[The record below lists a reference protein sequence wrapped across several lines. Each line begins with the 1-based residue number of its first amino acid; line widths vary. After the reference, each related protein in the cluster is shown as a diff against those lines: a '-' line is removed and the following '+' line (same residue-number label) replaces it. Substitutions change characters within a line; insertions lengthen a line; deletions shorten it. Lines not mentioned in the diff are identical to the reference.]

1 MNNNRH
7 AVKLLNIPYENIRM
21 DRRSFLQMLGVLAGA
36 GSLSGCGFN
45 GRPLSSFGESIVQP
59 QDRLKYDPELK
70 IIMTHHRIHCHGSC
84 MLKAYVKNGR
94 LVKLTSVGDIP
105 RDASEN
111 ADESVLPKQR
121 RACVRGLSDKKRL
134 YAPDRLKY
142 PLKQTLERGNIR
154 GFKRISWD
162 EALDTATLWVKE
174 MEQRKR
180 ELGYLPIWNIGDSP
194 LRYLG
199 PCLDVFGH
207 HSAGNQTDAMYAS
220 IGASV
225 QGNTS
230 IDLLNS
236 KFIIMWSNDPR
247 SSQPHLAFLMTKA
260 KEKGIPIVG
269 IDARY
274 TDTMAS
280 MATGIEDIPAWI
292 ALRPATDTALLSA
305 MAFIIYRKGLHDET
319 FLKKYCFGFYPGDS
333 VTSQSAQKM
342 PVTEEPFK
350 GKIFSVP
357 EGQSFVEFLEQLDKK
372 YSGYEG
378 VISWASSLTGIPSK
392 TIESLAIKYA
402 TIKPSCIYAGWT
414 TGGAQRTNVGMF
426 YSWLV
431 ICLSAMTGN
440 VTRRGGGIGMVSPS
454 DGYRIRL
461 GAGPT
466 LSKEKSFKPILISRY
481 NTSEVLLNGRDLRT
495 AEQLREDI
503 FTMNKIDLGPNPRL
517 EVDMIYR
524 AGGSVDE
531 FNQRSSINK
540 KLLAWKKPKYIVS
553 YEWFMSSTAA
563 WSDIV
568 LPSAMNYEQSFFTYG
583 QTGAELDVVNKIVE
597 PLYEC
602 KPDWEINELL
612 AKRLGLD
619 YGRKGLSDQ
628 DIMRQQWEKASIP
641 DAYKTINPSVKLP
654 SFEEMTSKAE
664 FALTTPLDKTFVH
677 AATFKSGQFPTDTG
691 KINFYSPYYAV
702 RKRVVANIYRAQYVR
717 PYEGYEDILEGKKG
731 AKGIQYKLQFITPHV
746 IQRAHSTYD
755 SIPLLKEL
763 MPHVVEIHPTD
774 AEKRSVKDGQEVY
787 VFNDIGCIK
796 LPAKIT
802 KRIMPGVIAI
812 GQGTWY
818 RPSPNETFE
827 AWFDADGDGIKEKHT
842 VPVDVGGCTSTISY
856 DIESGAGDPYTH
868 SVTNKTGGFAAG
880 GNLCEL
886 SVSKP
891 Q

>member
-1 MNNNRH
+1 MDTRRGER
-7 AVKLLNIPYENIRM
+7 KLNLDANCNEM
-21 DRRSFLQMLGVLAGA
+21 SRRRFLQVMAIMAGA
-36 GSLSGCGFN
+36 GALNGCGLG
-45 GRPLSSFGESIVQP
+45 GRPLYSADNAIVHV
-59 QDRLKYDPELK
+59 QDHLKFDPELRT
-70 IIMTHHRIHCHGSC
+70 IMTHHRIHCHGSC

-105 RDASEN
+105 RLNSEK

-142 PLKQTLERGNIR
+142 PLKQTLERGNLR

-162 EALDTATLWVKE
+162 EALDTAASWINE
-174 MEQRKR
+174 MKSRQK
-180 ELGYLPIWNIGDSP
+180 ELGYLPVWNIGESP
-194 LRYLG
+194 LRYMG
-199 PCLDVFGH
+199 PCLDVYGH
-207 HSAGNQTDAMYAS
+207 HSAGNQTDAMFAS
-220 IGASV
+220 IGASI

-230 IDLLNS
+230 IDILNS
-236 KFIIMWSNDPR
+236 KFILIWSNDPC

-274 TDTMAS
+274 TDTIAS
-280 MATGIEDIPAWI
+280 MATGTDEIPAWV

-305 MAFIIYRKGLHDET
+305 MAYVIYRKGLHDET
-319 FLKKYCFGFYPGDS
+319 FLRQYCFGFYPGDS
-333 VTSQSAQKM
+333 VQSQSAQKA
-342 PVTEEPFK
+342 PVTGTAFK
-350 GKIFSVP
+350 DQIFTVP
-357 EGQSFVEFLEQLDKK
+357 KGQSFVEFLEELEKK
-372 YSGYEG
+372 HGNYHA
-378 VISWASSLTGIPSK
+378 VLAWAEKLTGVPAR
-392 TIESLAIKYA
+392 TIEALAVKYA
-402 TIKPSCIYAGWT
+402 TTKPACIYAGWT

-440 VTRRGGGIGMVSPS
+440 VTKRGGGIGMVSPS
-454 DGYRIRL
+454 DGYRLKLGPAPELIR
-461 GAGPT
+461 GKP
-466 LSKEKSFKPILISRY
+466 FKPVLMSRY

-495 AEQLREDI
+495 AEQLRADVLA
-503 FTMNKIDLGPNPRL
+503 MNKIDLGPDPRL
-517 EVDMIYR
+517 VIEMIFR

-540 KLLAWKKPKYIVS
+540 KLFAWKKPKYIVS

-602 KPDWEINELL
+602 KPDWEINELI

-619 YGRKGLSDQ
+619 YGRKGLSDT
-628 DIMRQQWEKASIP
+628 DIMRQQWSKASVP
-641 DAYKTINPSVKLP
+641 EAYKLINPAVKLP
-654 SFEEMTSKAE
+654 SFEEIAANGE

-677 AATFKSGQFPTDTG
+677 TASFKPGQFPTETG
-691 KINFYSPYYAV
+691 KINFYSPYYAS
-702 RKRVVANIYRAQYVR
+702 RKRVSAGIYRAQYVR
-717 PYEGYEDILEGKKG
+717 PHEGYEDVLECKPGLKG
-731 AKGIQYKLQFITPHV
+731 VRYQLQFITPHV
-746 IQRAHSTYD
+746 IQRANSTYD
-755 SIPLLKEL
+755 NIPLLKEL
-763 MPHVVEIHPTD
+763 MPHVVEIHPID
-774 AEKRSVKDGQEVY
+774 AEKRTIRDGQHVY

-796 LPAKIT
+796 LPARIT
-802 KRIMPGVIAI
+802 KRIMPGVVAI

-818 RPSPNETFE
+818 RPSPNEMFE
-827 AWFDADGDGIKEKHT
+827 AWFDTDGDGIKEKHI

-856 DIESGAGDPYTH
+856 DIESGAGDPFTH

-880 GNLCEL
+880 GNLCEI
-886 SVSKP
+886 SIRKP